1 MKIDKWYLTDGEIA
15 SLFRQAID
23 KPKELRIISELT
35 LRPVPDVINKLREI
49 GFDMTAYEKYEKP
62 PAQIKWSMHDIRRLV
77 QMKEHMRL
85 PWREIA
91 DTLRRS
97 EDSCQRK
104 YARIK
109 EGVSE

>member
-1 MKIDKWYLTDGEIA
+1 MRIDKWYLTNSEIA

-62 PAQIKWSMHDIRRLV
+62 QNQTKWSMQDIRRLV
-77 QMKEHMRL
+77 QMKERMRL

-104 YARIK
+104 YARLK

>member
-1 MKIDKWYLTDGEIA
+1 MRHDKWYLTDSEIA

-23 KPKELRIISELT
+23 KPKELHILADLT
-35 LRPVPDVINKLREI
+35 LRSVPEVIGKLREI

-62 PAQIKWSMHDIRRLV
+62 TMQTKWSMQDVRRLV
-77 QMKEHMRL
+77 QMKERMRL

-104 YARIK
+104 YARIR
-109 EGVSE
+109 EGASE